1 MIIFDQLQIQ
11 IQGRTVQQWTYP
23 YAVDTASVDQEA
35 TQHRLRGLMTVE
47 EQASGVETYPGD
59 FRWGDIG
66 TNNAREMQCYLWLL
80 KRMMRETYRVEQ
92 QLDATEGV

>member
-23 YAVDTASVDQEA
+23 YTVPAASVDQDA
-35 TQHRLRGLMTVE
+35 TRQRLRARMTPE
-47 EQASGVETYPGD
+47 EQVTGVETYPGD

-80 KRMMRETYRVEQ
+80 KRMMRDTYIVEHP
-92 QLDATEGV
+92 